1 MTGKNRE
8 IVTGESGR
16 FDLQAL
22 ARSLP
27 ESAETMLID
36 KRLTDEPSASSRI
49 FRIYT
54 RVPAHFH
61 KTCDEYL
68 VVISGR
74 ARIVVGAED
83 PAELSQGQMQF
94 FRRGVVHGFPEILEH
109 PFVIFSVDTP
119 RRDPSDVHFVDSSA
133 GTPETFIRTIPAY

>member
-54 RVPAHFH
+54 RVPGSFPQDLRRVPGSDQRPRQNCCGCGRSRGA
-61 KTCDEYL
+61 
-68 VVISGR
+68 ISGTDAVFPARCR
-74 ARIVVGAED
+74 AW
-83 PAELSQGQMQF
+83 LS
-94 FRRGVVHGFPEILEH
+94 
-109 PFVIFSVDTP
+109 
-119 RRDPSDVHFVDSSA
+119 
-133 GTPETFIRTIPAY
+133 

>member
-1 MTGKNRE
+1 MTGKNQE
-8 IVTGESGR
+8 IVAGESGR

-22 ARSLP
+22 AKSLP

-74 ARIVVGAED
+74 ARIVVGSEE
-83 PAELSQGQMQF
+83 PAEVSPGQMQF

>member
-1 MTGKNRE
+1 MPDKNQK
-8 IVTGESGR
+8 VAAESGR

-22 ARSLP
+22 AKSLP

-36 KRLTDEPSASSRI
+36 KRLTDEPAASSRI

-54 RVPAHFH
+54 QVPAHFH

-74 ARIVVGAED
+74 ARIVVGSEE
-83 PAELSQGQMQF
+83 PAELSPGQMQF

-133 GTPETFIRTIPAY
+133 GTPETFIQTIPAY

>member
-1 MTGKNRE
+1 MTGKNQE
-8 IVTGESGR
+8 IVAGESGR

-22 ARSLP
+22 AKSLP

-68 VVISGR
+68 VVIGGR
-74 ARIVVGAED
+74 ARIVVGSEE
-83 PAELSQGQMQF
+83 PAEVSPGQMQF